1 MKTRSVIPTVLVATL
16 VTTLAPLP
24 VHASA
29 EPAGPLTAEQG
40 WVTSTLRHMSLAQK
54 VGQLFSTYVYGS
66 DATEPTAAD
75 RAANRA
81 AFGVETPAEVIDRF
95 HLGGVCYFSWSHNLD
110 SPRQI
115 AGLSNGLQR
124 AALGDGTKGRVPL
137 LISTDQEQGTVLR
150 MPAPAAQFP
159 GAMALGAGRS
169 PQDART
175 ARTSPGGSCARW
187 ASTSRTRRSPTSTST
202 RATRSSGYGP
212 SAPTPRWWP
221 S

>member
-1 MKTRSVIPTVLVATL
+1 MKTRSVTATVLMATL

-24 VHASA
+24 VHASV
-29 EPAGPLTAEQG
+29 EPTHPPTAEQG
-40 WVTSTLRHMSLAQK
+40 WVTSTLRHMSLEQK
-54 VGQLFSTYVYGS
+54 VGQLFATYVYGS

-124 AALGDGTKGRVPL
+124 AALGDGSKGRVPL

-159 GAMALGAGRS
+159 GAMALAPGVRRRTR
-169 PQDART
+169 AR
-175 ARTSPGGSCARW
+175 RRRSPGGSCARW

-202 RATRSSGYGP
+202 PATRSSGYGR
-212 SAPTPRWWP
+212 SAPTPPWWP